1 MHNTRVLGRQ
11 RRRYKV
17 NLGPASGFTVDVSAG
32 GFCAELMRVFPK
44 GTAVKGSVMVD
55 GTEFEFS
62 GRVAW
67 ARQGDFRI
75 NLRGRM
81 GVCFTDI
88 PPQLR
93 QLFGLSATGTPL
105 PAAGPFIR

>member
-1 MHNTRVLGRQ
+1 MQNTRVLGRQ

-17 NLGPASGFTVDVSAG
+17 TLGPASGFTVDVSAG

-44 GTAVKGSVMVD
+44 GTAVKGNVLVD

-88 PPQLR
+88 PAQLR
-93 QLFGLSATGTPL
+93 QLFGLSPSGTPV
-105 PAAGPFIR
+105 PSPGPFSR